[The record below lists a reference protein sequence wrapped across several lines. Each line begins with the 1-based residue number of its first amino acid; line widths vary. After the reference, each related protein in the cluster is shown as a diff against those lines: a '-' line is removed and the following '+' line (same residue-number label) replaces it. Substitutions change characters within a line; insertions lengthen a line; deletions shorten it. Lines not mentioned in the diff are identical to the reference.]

1 MDGFLVIVLLIL
13 LAVFISIIVF
23 NYIAQRCYPKSSTS
37 DEEIGQDVSLVDRKT
52 SAWRLENF
60 GSWHTLSGSCYAEY
74 PPDIDIVREN
84 SVTQED
90 DVRRISVSS
99 RGSRKRSFSREISR
113 DTVDT
118 TLPGYNESKPSTSM
132 KDKCTLEGIAED
144 TDEIT
149 EDKTGRT
156 DLKQGSTVNN
166 SKERRKGGVTQSVY
180 ELEYCDPV
188 SVGALINI
196 NKVEARTKD
205 LQEQV
210 DNFAF
215 TNRGIEYYKL
225 VEKILRLKIDLY
237 AVDCTQMEVKSR
249 RNSVIRKIDEYQ
261 IILNSKSDEE
271 PPKRGGIRESPS
283 ICIPVQ
289 KELQLPHTHSNL
301 IQQHIHLPLQSTPS
315 LQSQLPQITL
325 PTGDGKLE
333 RRCSFIRQVE
343 EMEKGQEQGILDKC
357 NHICNFEIKK
367 EEWEGSNFY
376 TEYEKDFFGSMDY
389 PFSECSQGRAA
400 WQERERGRRCS
411 LSEEAR
417 QHRLKQTE
425 AHHRWM
431 KRNRI
436 PPDIEL
442 S

>member
-261 IILNSKSDEE
+261 IILNSKSDEVFPRSCSMARKRTRKALLALRGSAAT
-271 PPKRGGIRESPS
+271 PPQANR
-283 ICIPVQ
+283 
-289 KELQLPHTHSNL
+289 
-301 IQQHIHLPLQSTPS
+301 ST
-315 LQSQLPQITL
+315 SQMDEKKQG
-325 PTGDGKLE
+325 TG
-333 RRCSFIRQVE
+333 
-343 EMEKGQEQGILDKC
+343 EKGFKTLELRLIGPTLIACGLVCCLIRVLLCAIPSSKC
-357 NHICNFEIKK
+357 CQKKNQATRLKKDICPHSSSRYPLTSNYHEHRDPDFVKMERTSLLNKSKKKVSIVPPNH
-367 EEWEGSNFY
+367 SLPSTST
-376 TEYEKDFFGSMDY
+376 TEHKDF
-389 PFSECSQGRAA
+389 
-400 WQERERGRRCS
+400 QE
-411 LSEEAR
+411 AT
-417 QHRLKQTE
+417 KVF
-425 AHHRWM
+425 
-431 KRNRI
+431 
-436 PPDIEL
+436 
-442 S
+442 